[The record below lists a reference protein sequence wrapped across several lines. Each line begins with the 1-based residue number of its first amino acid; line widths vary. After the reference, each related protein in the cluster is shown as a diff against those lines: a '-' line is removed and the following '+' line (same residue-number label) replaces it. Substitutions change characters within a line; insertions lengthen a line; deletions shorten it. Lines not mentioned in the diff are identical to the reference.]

1 MLTRTLAGQ
10 KSKHQSRKRRTPG
23 VAPRAVPSDRRE
35 ERGQRGAAREREL
48 RRAQRPGTRGQ
59 RPEGPFGGLPVS
71 EIAIFAGLI
80 ALVIGLIEGAQTP
93 LVVGSII
100 CALGVVEVTGREHF
114 AGYRSHTVLLA
125 AIPAIA
131 LEAGLVAVFG
141 EPRPRGLLLLVVVPV
156 FGVLFLMLKRRFES
170 ARQARVARPPMA

>member
-10 KSKHQSRKRRTPG
+10 KSKRQSRKRRTPG
-23 VAPRAVPSDRRE
+23 AEPRAVPSHRRE
-35 ERGQRGAAREREL
+35 ERGQRGAVAEREL
-48 RRAQRPGTRGQ
+48 RRARRPGTRGQ
-59 RPEGPFGGLPVS
+59 RPEGPFGGLHVS

-93 LVVGSII
+93 LVVGSIV

-131 LEAGLVAVFG
+131 LEAGLVAAFG
-141 EPRPRGLLLLVVVPV
+141 EPSPRALLLLVVVPV
-156 FGVLFLMLKRRFES
+156 FAVLFFLLKRRFES
-170 ARQARVARPPMA
+170 ARQARVARPPSA